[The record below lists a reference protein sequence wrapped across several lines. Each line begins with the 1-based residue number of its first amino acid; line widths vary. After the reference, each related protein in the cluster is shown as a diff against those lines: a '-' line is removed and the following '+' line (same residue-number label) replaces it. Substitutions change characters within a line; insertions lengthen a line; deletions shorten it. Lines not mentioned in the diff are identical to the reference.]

1 MLNSYRGKIP
11 LKVKEAQSQNLPLT
25 GFTLIELVIVIVIL
39 SILAVVG
46 FSRGIDISS
55 IRMSAGLGTLRSDLR
70 YAQALAVKV
79 KKTTR
84 ISFDLNADSYSLYI
98 ENSPGNW
105 TNVVHPLTNNNY
117 TVNFN
122 ADKFE
127 GIELSLVSVDG
138 LNRPLIFNQWGDPT
152 IDGTNPITEDARFQ
166 ISNQTSTNEIRV
178 ERGTG
183 RVYLQ

>member
-11 LKVKEAQSQNLPLT
+11 LKVKEAQSKNLPLT

-79 KKTTR
+79 KKPTR
-84 ISFDLNADSYSLYI
+84 ISFDLNADSYSLY
-98 ENSPGNW
+98 ENSTGTW
-105 TNVVHPLTNNNY
+105 LNVVHPLTKGDY
-117 TVNFN
+117 TVYLNSG
-122 ADKFE
+122 KFE